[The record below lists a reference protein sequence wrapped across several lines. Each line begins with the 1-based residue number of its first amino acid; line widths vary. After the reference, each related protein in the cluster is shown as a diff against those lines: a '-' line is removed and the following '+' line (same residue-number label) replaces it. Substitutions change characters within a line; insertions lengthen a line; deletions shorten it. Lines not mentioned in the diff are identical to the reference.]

1 MAKKKTSNTR
11 AGGQEYMMRIDKAQE
26 MLLLGATNRQ
36 AENHLIHRFDV
47 SRRQARRYVEKVYE
61 RWREAAVDEDGRTIE
76 EKRQQHEEMIRM
88 ILVGA
93 AKRENLSL
101 QLKAVE
107 MLMKLSGTHQP
118 NRLEVTGKGG
128 GPIDLKAMSNEELKR
143 LVAEAGVGQ
152 E

>member
-1 MAKKKTSNTR
+1 
-11 AGGQEYMMRIDKAQE
+11 MMRVDKAQE

-36 AENHLIHRFDV
+36 VENHLIGRFDV

-61 RWREAAVDEDGRTIE
+61 RWRASAQDEDGRTIE

-107 MLMKLSGTHQP
+107 MLMKLSGTNQP
-118 NRLEVTGKGG
+118 SRLELTGKDG
-128 GPIDLKAMSNEELKR
+128 GPIDLKAMSDEDLKR
-143 LVAEAGVGQ
+143 LIAEAGVGG

>member
-1 MAKKKTSNTR
+1 MAKKKGESTR
-11 AGGQEYMMRIDKAQE
+11 AGGQEYMMRVDKAQE

-36 AENHLIHRFDV
+36 VENHLIGRFDV
-47 SRRQARRYVEKVYE
+47 SRRQARRYVDKVYE
-61 RWREAAVDEDGRTIE
+61 RWRESAQEEDGRTIE

-118 NRLEVTGKGG
+118 HKVEVTGKDG
-128 GPIDLKAMSNEELKR
+128 GPIDLKAMSDEELKR
-143 LVAEAGVGQ
+143 LIAEAGVVSK
-152 E
+152 